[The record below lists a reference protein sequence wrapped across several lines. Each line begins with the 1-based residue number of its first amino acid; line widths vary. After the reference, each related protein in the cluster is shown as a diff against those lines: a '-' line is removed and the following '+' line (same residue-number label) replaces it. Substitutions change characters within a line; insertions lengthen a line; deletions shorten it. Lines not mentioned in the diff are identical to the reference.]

1 MECILNNEEIK
12 KVVEKNETYYALIE
26 LNDVLY
32 LNNKLYRKI
41 ENLQNL
47 QNLKTLYLN
56 NNALEGIN
64 GLDSCVNLIALYLNC
79 NKISKIEN
87 LDCLKKLRI
96 LNLEDNNICVIENL
110 DNLDCLEDLNLS
122 NNCLGS
128 KNSAKVCNLQKNK
141 CLSILNLSN
150 NQINEDILHI
160 LTSIEN
166 LSILYL
172 MNNPMVAHSSV
183 QLHLNISLSTYK
195 NYRKVFV
202 HTLKSL
208 TFLDYLPIRK
218 EERRLKSKMKQTKMC
233 RCVQA
238 FFAGGLTGEQEEL
251 ERIKQEKK
259 MNHEHSVES
268 PLLFTS
274 PRGIIYKNIPTFLYL
289 QNMCTTTLGRF
300 QEVHNEQVRE
310 TPIQVL
316 NDA

>member
-12 KVVEKNETYYALIE
+12 KVVEKNEAYYALIE

-56 NNALEGIN
+56 NNALESIN

-110 DNLDCLEDLNLS
+110 DNLNCLEDLNLS

-172 MNNPMVAHSSV
+172 MNNPM
-183 QLHLNISLSTYK
+183 LSTYK

-208 TFLDYLPIRK
+208 TFLDYRPITK
-218 EERRLKSKMKQTKMC
+218 DER

-238 FFAGGLTGEQEEL
+238 FFVGGLTGEHEEL
-251 ERIKQEKK
+251 ERIKREKK
-259 MNHEHSVES
+259 MNHEHSVECKNTVIYMHKRHANTYS
-268 PLLFTS
+268 RNVPLQMTS
-274 PRGIIYKNIPTFLYL
+274 RALIVKAPQHPFCLLCRGVFIYAHITYIFCIYKTCAL
-289 QNMCTTTLGRF
+289 QRLADFRRYIMNK
-300 QEVHNEQVRE
+300 
-310 TPIQVL
+310 
-316 NDA
+316 